1 MTYASIKYW
10 VEGTKEAIHKLK
22 DAIDA
27 ADGWA
32 RNALENLGLDP
43 EQYDTHRVEWNNAA
57 VEDKEDY
64 SVLSFDE
71 DFPYERGDIIDQ
83 LMETDL
89 FKGKLTALYYF
100 AEEMANSELC
110 ETNDSEGKYWPN
122 RLSVSIEDEDGE
134 QDWFYCRD
142 EQELAAIAHERY
154 GVPAELNDVAAI
166 KQFVDN
172 RSEEDEAMWVTPI
185 EVVAGDE
192 KDGLRVSDIRQMI
205 EDDKIKITLKSKD
218 DE

>member
-10 VEGTKEAIHKLK
+10 VEGTKEAIHMLK

-32 RNALENLGLDP
+32 KNALESLGLDP
-43 EQYDTHRVEWNNAA
+43 EEYDTHRVEWNDAA
-57 VEDKEDY
+57 VEDKEGY

-100 AEEMANSELC
+100 AEEMAISELC

-122 RLSVSIEDEDGE
+122 RLLVSIEGEDGE

-154 GVPAELNDVAAI
+154 GVPAELTDMAAI

-172 RSEEDEAMWVTPI
+172 RSEDDEAMWVTPI
-185 EVVAGDE
+185 EVVACD
-192 KDGLRVSDIRQMI
+192 Q
-205 EDDKIKITLKSKD
+205 
-218 DE
+218 